1 MIDIKDTSN
10 NIRFSTEINT
20 GSKRKFTLMQED
32 YITLRFS
39 VADPVYFKLGDHIDT
54 ELGLFELVDLY
65 KPTLNE
71 STGGYDY
78 ELRLD
83 AYYWKWK
90 NKMFKFAPEVGGN
103 EASWKLTSTL
113 DVHLGVFLRNLSALG
128 YKYKGQN
135 FEFKID
141 NTVSSSSKLIVYEN
155 TNLIDAL
162 TQMAETWECEWWM
175 EDNQICFGRCE
186 FGDPVDFEI
195 GNNVERMERS
205 ESKATF
211 ATRVYAFGS
220 TRNLPINY
228 RPVDENIVVGGI
240 VQKRLMLPVGVP
252 FVDAYQDMT
261 TEEAVEDV
269 VVFDDIYPRRTGTM
283 SSVTP
288 VEKTENIE
296 NIDGTTTQEKFNV
309 YQFKD
314 TGITFS
320 KDYILAGE
328 ELRIVFQSGALS
340 GMDFGVI
347 FNPNN
352 KPEKLED
359 GSWNPDAQLW
369 EIVRNED
376 YGRMLPGDSLVPKNG
391 DTYNLYGF
399 DSTSA
404 VFGSMVLNA
413 EKELEQAAKDYVE
426 KTKID
431 PNTYSC
437 TMMSDYMYNE
447 GDDRTN
453 EFTVGAKIKLINP
466 AYFETGRVSRVI
478 GYEFD
483 LDIPYSS
490 PIFTIGETASY
501 SRISDLEQKVE
512 ELTYKGQIYTGTGAG
527 VYIIGTND
535 NTSPTNKNVYSAL
548 KVLREF
554 VRYQGWVDQPLRT
567 FDPVQFNSITST
579 EFESKVKGWLIDAL
593 GNAEFRDL
601 LIRSFKSWNFAAGP
615 LGAGVGMVNDDELQ
629 TDKLL
634 VRKTMYVLEMMIQR
648 MRFQGGIIVLSPAT
662 GFKIDSVEVFDTYY
676 RVHCRPEDL
685 NEFEVNDQARI
696 QNFTGND
703 IKYLWSLVLAKG
715 DKHVDIS
722 RVDKDGDGVPS
733 VGDEIVQ
740 LGNRTNPERQDAVLL
755 SAVNGEVGL
764 FTYFG
769 INSFDLSGK
778 EGSWFGKHG
787 GKKGAVIKGEVHIT
801 SNSSGLDNFS
811 EFEGV
816 SQDIQ
821 DAQSSANEADRKA
834 QEIQNYIDN
843 TLRTE
848 LDGLHDQADGLVE
861 RWPGNYIPLPN
872 NENPT
877 AEANYPAN
885 QWTTEAEKQKHI
897 DDTFTKDSGSSEYL
911 GNSWKWSKVNGVWQ
925 WVLISDTA
933 LTAALAQSARA
944 EETAK
949 RKTRNFIVTPYP
961 PYEAGDT
968 WSQGATGDYMRCVQD
983 RLSGSFVSSDWEKAS
998 KYTDD
1003 TKANEALQRMKDM
1016 ADDNIITKEE
1026 KATLRN
1032 DLKQIEESVNN
1043 YQAQATKYGVSIT
1056 ALQNTY
1062 NTLKTLLTDIVK
1074 VDQNI
1079 DTSLTVAQQTTYNQN
1094 FANYYSEVT
1103 AFSSLISQKIND
1115 ESIGNLQIGM
1125 VNMLKGSN
1133 VELGAQAYLLGI
1145 YYFDKKPEVGK
1156 TYTLVICYTLGE
1168 DNTSIR
1174 AYQDGG
1180 SYLISYFS
1188 TKGDRVVKSITF
1200 KYSAPNSPNNM
1211 SFYQFPNGT
1220 YGSKVHWAVLVE
1232 GNKGPNSWIPSQ
1244 ADNDAKAQAIA
1255 KAEAELAEVK
1265 ANAYADGIVTEA
1277 EQNAINEAQARLDA
1291 LKIGSVNLVSR
1302 KMMLDWNN
1310 KKDGI
1315 AVWGQDADGI
1325 YLSINPNAL
1334 RTYIAEGT
1342 NAKDI
1347 FLGEGNYKSNT
1358 QYVFSIDWETATTE
1372 ATNKVGLYLYAIYTD
1387 GTEEYLLRASNQQTS
1402 KTRTDY
1408 VTAKGKTIKKITST
1422 YGYSINCLIYSL
1434 ALYEGNKVLTEIPV
1448 ATEDLQGQSNVNL
1461 VDGGKEVTVTAGASS
1476 THVYKALVVPK
1487 LKPNT
1492 VYYLSFNANNLV
1504 GSPTVYSAILYRK
1517 DMSSSYFRWDSASGG
1532 IMITPN
1538 NFTETEAKLL
1548 LYAGVAGSTNGN
1560 SVKFSEVMLVEGFTP
1575 PSSYSPSPGD
1585 VAKDIKD
1592 VSDAVYNLS
1601 TTING
1606 AFKDGIID
1614 EAEAKAIASNISIL
1628 NTEKADIDN
1637 AYTPLYNSPYLLS
1650 GSTAATNLS
1659 SAKTAYNTAHTALIS
1674 EINKAIA
1681 DGRATAEEKASVD
1694 AKFTDYN
1701 LALGTYKKR
1710 VEEAN
1715 RAIQDRIKALAEQD
1729 ATNKVDGIQIGGTNL
1744 FPISR
1749 LNTVGYRGSSSKEGS
1764 GPEIIFKCNNP
1775 STWAILPV
1783 SIPTPVVPA
1792 NTDFIISMDIRNTN
1806 GFGFEVTATS
1816 STPTIFG
1823 KINFENTTSTWKRI
1837 SQKYNSGSA
1846 NNIGGI
1852 NLWGVGDVRHIKI
1865 EIGNKATD
1873 WSPSPEDVDQ
1883 AIQDAI
1889 AKTVDI
1895 TSPSQVFKY
1904 GPGYTG
1910 TPTPS
1915 SIVLTATPRNFTPT
1929 SYQWQYL
1936 NGSTWTNISGAT
1948 SSTYSIAPGNTTL
1961 FPSGTNVRTFRC
1973 ICNGDEK
1980 LSDSFTIAKLADGA
1994 TGADGKG
2001 VSSTVT
2007 TYQASTSGTTAP
2019 TGTWSSTIPA
2029 VPAGQFLWTRTVIN
2043 YTSGSPSTM
2052 YSVSKIGAD
2061 GTNGN
2066 AGNGVSSTVITYQA
2080 STSGTTAPT
2089 GTWSSSIPSVPAGQY
2104 LWTRTVINYTS
2115 GSPSTIYS
2123 VGKMGSTGAAG
2134 KDAYTILLGNESHAF
2149 AGSTAAAL
2157 AGSTT
2162 CSVMA
2167 YKGATQV
2174 AATVGTISG
2183 LPTGMTASVASNGT
2197 TAPVITFTVTTSMKT
2212 ASGTVNIPVTVDG
2225 KSFTKVFSYSI
2236 AFKGDTGSAGKG
2248 VKSTAIAYQASSS
2261 GTTTPTGTWSSSIP
2275 AVAAGQYLWTRTII
2289 TYTDDTTSTM
2299 YSVGRMGTNG
2309 TNGNAGNGV
2318 SSTTITYQAS
2328 TSGTTAPT
2336 GTWNSSIPSVPAGQ
2350 YLWTRTVINYTSGS
2364 PSTIYSVGKMGST
2377 GAAGKDA
2384 YTILLGNESH
2394 AFAGSTAAALAG
2406 STTCSVMAY
2415 KGATQVA
2422 ATVGTISG
2430 LPTGMTASVASNGT
2444 TAPVITF
2451 TVTTSMKTASGTVN
2465 IPVTV
2470 DGKSFTKVFSYSIAF
2485 KGDTGSAGKG
2495 VKSTAIA
2502 YQASSSGTTTPTGT
2516 WSSSI
2521 PAVAAGQYLWTRTI
2535 ITYTDDTTSTMYSV
2549 GRMGT
2554 NGTNGNAGNGVSST
2568 TITYQASTSGT
2579 TAPTGTWNSSIP
2591 SVPAGQYLWTRT
2603 VINYTNGSSSTI
2615 YSVGRIGEQGIP
2627 GESINGK
2634 MLYKDPEF
2642 KLGVNKVYKYTNSS
2656 NVDPDYIASKL
2667 TVERVAKPSDAP
2679 TQSGYCLKITCKA
2692 TQSPGY
2698 GGVYQPITSR
2708 ANAVFVQKI
2717 IAKIPVGYKIN
2728 TASNSMGTG
2737 YTDTWLTPTEG
2748 TGKYT
2753 TYLRKVVCG
2762 ATGTFSAGGHVY
2774 INGGP
2779 APTESAQL
2787 EWYIAFMTCFD
2798 QTSDGYAD
2806 IEIVT
2811 KDSFAVQMGYTSF
2824 QNMIDQTVAKGG
2836 KLVVDGLLNAK
2847 LIDVEALAADTAFVN
2862 KLLANDALIG
2872 NIKANML
2879 SVAGFTFQDHYIFG
2893 GKDFG
2898 LGPGVKITSIEG
2910 DLSFKAYKDASNYI
2924 SMFYNSASDWG
2935 IIGKVDGADLLKLG
2949 PESIISGWKMKT
2961 TGFEGGDFKY
2971 PTISG
2976 SAPNYSVS
2984 GGQGSKLF
2992 PDGGIMLIPTGTG
3005 ILTPSSGLMQ
3015 AGLIKAEG
3023 SNAYIMGLEIIAHN
3037 NSGYGSLASVTALKL
3052 SAKNDYSTPSKRP
3065 VAIEVEA
3072 GDVNIGNGDLTL
3084 NGRFAGRLKFITLSG
3099 TSATIENDFTT
3110 GIISSVANSNMGV
3123 YIRLG
3128 KAGSIVEILNYTT
3141 TAVRLLRNDTGGLAT
3156 VLRGQKTAKMYCN
3169 GETWLPVMVVDTYN
3183 T

>member
-1 MIDIKDTSN
+1 MFIVYDKTGQ
-10 NIRFSTEINT
+10 NIRIELDKLEYN
-20 GSKRKFTLMQED
+20 GSFMGES
-32 YITLRFS
+32 FVMFNFNS
-39 VADPVYFKLGDHIDT
+39 PV
-54 ELGLFELVDLY
+54 
-65 KPTLNE
+65 
-71 STGGYDY
+71 
-78 ELRLD
+78 
-83 AYYWKWK
+83 
-90 NKMFKFAPEVGGN
+90 
-103 EASWKLTSTL
+103 
-113 DVHLGVFLRNLSALG
+113 
-128 YKYKGQN
+128 
-135 FEFKID
+135 
-141 NTVSSSSKLIVYEN
+141 
-155 TNLIDAL
+155 
-162 TQMAETWECEWWM
+162 
-175 EDNQICFGRCE
+175 
-186 FGDPVDFEI
+186 PVDFEI
-195 GNNVERMERS
+195 GDYLEYRGEKFVLNYTPSATKNCSSGKNGDSFVYTDVKFNSLADELTRCDFLDVVLADNHVHFTSLSKFSFYAATVKDLADRIQANLNRLYSGGEAWTVTVEEEVAVKDKSLSVDNINCWEALSLVNSDFDANFVISGRTIRIGTAGISVGKVFGYGKGNGLINIEQSTNNDSLIV
-205 ESKATF
+205 
-211 ATRVYAFGS
+211 TRLRAYGS
-220 TRNLPINY
+220 NRNLPY
-228 RPVDENIVVGGI
+228 RYYNNLKDSHGNSLIPESMYVNN
-240 VQKRLMLPVGVP
+240 LMLPGFAESGGDIYIDSPNISKIGIREKSVYFDGSGDLPEIYPSIEGMTAEELKEAGVVVNATGRIDEIVSAEQITDDGVIP
-252 FVDAYQDMT
+252 EGKEELEKKTFTITLKDIGFNPVDDKHIT
-261 TEEAVEDV
+261 TETPMISMKTGWCGGREFEITGCEKKGNNYILTCNREMDSSINKAFPNTPYQVSVNDQFV
-269 VVFDDIYPRRTGTM
+269 LVGIAMDDIYI
-283 SSVTP
+283 
-288 VEKTENIE
+288 K
-296 NIDGTTTQEKFNV
+296 
-309 YQFKD
+309 
-314 TGITFS
+314 
-320 KDYILAGE
+320 A
-328 ELRIVFQSGALS
+328 
-340 GMDFGVI
+340 
-347 FNPNN
+347 
-352 KPEKLED
+352 
-359 GSWNPDAQLW
+359 
-369 EIVRNED
+369 
-376 YGRMLPGDSLVPKNG
+376 
-391 DTYNLYGF
+391 
-399 DSTSA
+399 
-404 VFGSMVLNA
+404 A
-413 EKELEQAAKDYVE
+413 EQRLLTAAKDYLSSND
-426 KTKID
+426 KSKYTYLPKID
-431 PNTYSC
+431 NVFMARNPEIASTLK
-437 TMMSDYMYNE
+437 E
-447 GDDRTN
+447 GNVLDFKD
-453 EFTVGAKIKLINP
+453 V
-466 AYFETGRVSRVI
+466 
-478 GYEFD
+478 D
-483 LDIPYSS
+483 LDID
-490 PIFTIGETASY
+490 ASVIIQSLIITEGGAVPEY
-501 SRISDLEQKVE
+501 EITLFNDKILSGIDKIQNSINQIANNTGITVEQAKSFFATWVE
-512 ELTYKGQIYTGTGAG
+512 AWRT
-527 VYIIGTND
+527 
-535 NTSPTNKNVYSAL
+535 
-548 KVLREF
+548 RWF
-554 VRYQGWVDQPLRT
+554 DQKLHT
-567 FDPVQFNSITST
+567 FDPVKFNSITST

-601 LIRSFKSWNFAAGP
+601 LIHSFKSWNFAAGP

-696 QNFTGND
+696 QNFTGNN

-715 DKHVDIS
+715 SDYVDIS

-801 SNSSGLDNFS
+801 SGSSGLDQFT
-811 EFEGV
+811 EYE
-816 SQDIQ
+816 DI
-821 DAQSSANEADRKA
+821 DER
-834 QEIQNYIDN
+834 IQNAQDSATSVQEVVNNLTSIIIPDLQGQIDGSIMSHEGTVPP
-843 TLRTE
+843 TLT
-848 LDGLHDQADGLVE
+848 
-861 RWPGNYIPLPN
+861 NK
-872 NENPT
+872 
-877 AEANYPAN
+877 PAVD
-885 QWTTEAEKQKHI
+885 WTTEEEKNRHLGDYYDYFLTVDGEQVTERYKFSKLNG
-897 DDTFTKDSGSSEYL
+897 TYQWVRVADSGS
-911 GNSWKWSKVNGVWQ
+911 
-925 WVLISDTA
+925 
-933 LTAALAQSARA
+933 ALAASVAR
-944 EETAK
+944 
-949 RKTRNFIVTPYP
+949 
-961 PYEAGDT
+961 EALGLAGTKATITWGDT
-968 WSQGATGDYMRCVQD
+968 LPTVPYNINDVWIKTNGSMYICNHQRLEGETGSQ
-983 RLSGSFVSSDWEKAS
+983 SDWQLFNDTQLRLAQMAADNVISIEEKPALR
-998 KYTDD
+998 D
-1003 TKANEALQRMKDM
+1003 TWDQ
-1016 ADDNIITKEE
+1016 IKEE
-1026 KATLRN
+1026 FKA
-1032 DLKQIEESVNN
+1032 

-1056 ALQNTY
+1056 ALQNAY
-1062 NTLKTLLTDIVK
+1062 NTLNTFLTNTVNISQDVDTTL
-1074 VDQNI
+1074 
-1079 DTSLTVAQQTTYNQN
+1079 SVAQKTEYNQD
-1094 FANYYSEVT
+1094 FANYYSERT
-1103 AFSSLISQKIND
+1103 AFANVIAQKVAD
-1115 ESIGNLQIGM
+1115 ESVGNLQIGM
-1125 VNMLKGSN
+1125 VNLLKGSN
-1133 VELGAQAYLLGI
+1133 VELKIQGYALGD
-1145 YYFDKKPEVGK
+1145 YYYDTTPEVGK
-1156 TYTLVICYTLGE
+1156 TYTIVLCYTLGE
-1168 DNTSIR
+1168 NNTYIG

-1180 SYLISYFS
+1180 NYGTGGNFNK
-1188 TKGDRVVKSITF
+1188 KGDKVITSHTF
-1200 KYSAPNSPNNM
+1200 KFSCPNDPKFM
-1211 SFYQFPNGT
+1211 RFFQFPNGT

-1232 GNKGPNSWIPSQ
+1232 GNKGPNAWIPSLSEQ
-1244 ADNDAKAQAIA
+1244 GETAAKNEMNNLQIGGINLADYSGGDFLDVLGLYDSSYASKTKIEGKTCLQFNRNSANCRFAHVMVEDGEYTFSLWVKGSEEYDAQVNHYNGSNYGSTTVHVTTSWERKVITFTAKAGSDIIHFGTKNTIYITDWKYEKGNKATDWSPSIADQNRLSREIA
-1255 KAEAELAEVK
+1255 KAEAELAETK

-2328 TSGTTAPT
+2328 TSGTMAPT
-2336 GTWNSSIPSVPAGQ
+2336 GTWSSSIPTVAAGQ
-2350 YLWTRTVINYTSGS
+2350 YLWTRTVISYTNGTS
-2364 PSTIYSVGKMGST
+2364 STIYSVGKMGNT
-2377 GAAGKDA
+2377 GA
-2384 YTILLGNESH
+2384 
-2394 AFAGSTAAALAG
+2394 
-2406 STTCSVMAY
+2406 
-2415 KGATQVA
+2415 Q
-2422 ATVGTISG
+2422 
-2430 LPTGMTASVASNGT
+2430 
-2444 TAPVITF
+2444 
-2451 TVTTSMKTASGTVN
+2451 
-2465 IPVTV
+2465 
-2470 DGKSFTKVFSYSIAF
+2470 
-2485 KGDTGSAGKG
+2485 
-2495 VKSTAIA
+2495 
-2502 YQASSSGTTTPTGT
+2502 
-2516 WSSSI
+2516 
-2521 PAVAAGQYLWTRTI
+2521 GQ
-2535 ITYTDDTTSTMYSV
+2535 
-2549 GRMGT
+2549 
-2554 NGTNGNAGNGVSST
+2554 
-2568 TITYQASTSGT
+2568 
-2579 TAPTGTWNSSIP
+2579 
-2591 SVPAGQYLWTRT
+2591 
-2603 VINYTNGSSSTI
+2603 
-2615 YSVGRIGEQGIP
+2615 P

-2634 MLYKDPEF
+2634 MLYRDPEF
-2642 KLGVNKVYKYTNSS
+2642 KVGSNGSATYGAQNGGGTVLRYRVSKSKGQNVSNSFTPAVAAHVKENAAGSPYNSS
-2656 NVDPDYIASKL
+2656 DWCLYIRA
-2667 TVERVAKPSDAP
+2667 
-2679 TQSGYCLKITCKA
+2679 
-2692 TQSPGY
+2692 Y
-2698 GGVYQPITSR
+2698 GGTSNSHLGGFGFGTTSR
-2708 ANAVFVQKI
+2708 ANAVFIVKVS
-2717 IAKIPVGYKIN
+2717 AKIPVGYTLKN
-2728 TASNSMGTG
+2728 AHNAHGTG
-2737 YTDTWLTPTEG
+2737 YKQEFLTPMVG
-2748 TGKYT
+2748 TGKYE
-2753 TYLRKVVCG
+2753 TYIFKETCG
-2762 ATGTFSAGGHVY
+2762 NTGTFST
-2774 INGGP
+2774 INYLYLTGP
-2779 APTESAQL
+2779 VKPGSDPLDPDNAPL
-2787 EWYIAFMTCFD
+2787 EWFVDYATVYD

-2836 KLVVDGLLNAK
+2836 KLVVNGLLNAK
-2847 LIDVEALAADTAFVN
+2847 LIDVDTLLVTQAFADKLWSNIIKAN
-2862 KLLANDALIG
+2862 KVE
-2872 NIKANML
+2872 ANML

-2910 DLSFKAYKDASNYI
+2910 DLSFKAYKDDSNYI
-2924 SMFYNSASDWG
+2924 SMFYNSASNWG

-3065 VAIEVEA
+3065 VALEVEA